1 MASEERVLKLAN
13 HMSVHSIAGF
23 LETFQ
28 NEVLFGVKISMVG
41 RIREIFFP
49 LKDLISQSLRKIWS
63 V

>member
-1 MASEERVLKLAN
+1 MASEEGVLKFAN
-13 HMSVHSIAGF
+13 HMSVHSTASF

-28 NEVLFGVKISMVG
+28 NEVLFSVKISMMG

-49 LKDLISQSLRKIWS
+49 LKDLISQSLREIWS